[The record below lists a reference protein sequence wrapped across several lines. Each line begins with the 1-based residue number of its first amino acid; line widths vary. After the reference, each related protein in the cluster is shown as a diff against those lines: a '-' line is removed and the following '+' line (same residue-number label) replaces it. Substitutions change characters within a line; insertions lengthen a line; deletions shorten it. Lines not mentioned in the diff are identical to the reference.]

1 MPMKILLTMVLGAL
15 LTLAAAAREEEL
27 PADPPDAVAPAAAVA
42 QAEALKLADAHKAS
56 APLSALVN
64 KPFATF
70 VMENE
75 ICDGDSKKFF
85 FVEKRG
91 DWLLVVSFALPVG
104 LKRGAVLQVQGT
116 IEKAEAHAASGP
128 SAATVFVRLIDVK
141 TAKPKRAGERRSASS
156 FKTITERDLEKLADL
171 HRSLPAA
178 LRPALPLP
186 IGYNFEKL
194 EEKVDAVS
202 KHDGRHRLTIRK
214 PMGNWELVVETMTSD
229 RDIRKGDVVRLP
241 KGAIEALRFTL
252 AGSNSGAKLGE
263 ARITLKCDNVKVVTE
278 RKKAEGIDETFKRIR
293 GDNSK
298 GK

>member
-1 MPMKILLTMVLGAL
+1 MQMRPFAALCLGAL
-15 LTLAAAAREEEL
+15 LTLAAARAAEL

-56 APLSALVN
+56 APLPALVN

-75 ICDGDSKKFF
+75 ICDRDGKEIF
-85 FVEKRG
+85 FVDKRNN
-91 DWLLVVSFALPVG
+91 WQVVVAFALPLG
-104 LKRGAVLQVQGT
+104 QKRGAAMQVQGVVDR
-116 IEKAEAHAASGP
+116 AEAYAGSGASVP
-128 SAATVFVRLIDVK
+128 TIFIRLVDVK
-141 TAKPKRAGERRSASS
+141 TAKPKRAGERRSATS
-156 FKTITERDLEKLADL
+156 FKTISTNDLEKLAGL
-171 HRSLPAA
+171 YRSLPAE
-178 LRPALPLP
+178 LRPSLPLP
-186 IGYNFEKL
+186 LDHNFEKL